1 MTIAKELARR
11 IKAFRYEDLPDDAV
25 AWAKTGILDTVG
37 VTLAGAGEDCVGM
50 VRKILGPSSGP
61 CLVFGQSTRVGA
73 LDAALINGV
82 ASHALDFD
90 DLGHSIGGHPSVP
103 LVAAIIALGDF
114 LGDSPGNSPGDSK
127 GRGGR
132 DALAAY
138 VAGFETQSRIGRAA
152 NFHHYEKGW
161 HPTATL
167 GIFGTVA
174 AASHML
180 DLSEDQ
186 TATALGLA
194 VSLASGVKANF
205 GTMTKPLHIGHS
217 VRNGVM
223 AALLAREGFTANGQ
237 AFEARQGFFNVFNG
251 PGNFDADKIFENWA
265 DPLDIV
271 DPGLGLKQF
280 PCCGSTHAAIN
291 CMFELARDQGLKPE
305 DAAAI
310 EVLAHPRCLPHT
322 DNPDPQSGLE
332 AKFSMQYV
340 TARAL
345 TDGRVGLDHFE
356 GQAHADA
363 GPRKLM
369 ALTVFGEH
377 PDMAADSENQLGAEV
392 IVTTRGG
399 NRLAARIDH
408 HIGRGPAN
416 PMSPD
421 ELWEKFEDCASRALP
436 GERIR
441 PLFEML
447 ENLEAVPSMTDLTD
461 AVTLDPGSVESPR
474 PLREAGA

>member
-1 MTIAKELARR
+1 MSIAKELARR
-11 IKAFRYEDLPDDAV
+11 IKAFRYDDLPDDAV
-25 AWAKTGILDTVG
+25 TWAKTAILDTVG

-50 VRKILGPSSGP
+50 VRKILVPSPGP
-61 CLVFGQSTRVGA
+61 CLIFGQSIRVGA
-73 LDAALINGV
+73 LDAALVNGV

-103 LVAAIIALGDF
+103 LVPAIIALGES
-114 LGDSPGNSPGDSK
+114 LGESPGDSL
-127 GRGGR
+127 GSSGR
-132 DALAAY
+132 DALTAY
-138 VAGFETQSRIGRAA
+138 VAGFEVQSRIGRAA

-217 VRNGVM
+217 VRNGVQ
-223 AALLAREGFTANGQ
+223 AALLAREGFTANTE
-237 AFEARQGFFNVFNG
+237 AFEAQQGFFNVFNG
-251 PGNFDADKIFENWA
+251 PGNFDADKIFANWA
-265 DPLDIV
+265 EPLDIV

-291 CMFELARDQGLKPE
+291 CMLELAGDQGLNPE
-305 DAAAI
+305 DAARI
-310 EVLAHPRCLPHT
+310 EVLVHPRCLPHT
-322 DNPDPQSGLE
+322 DNPDPKSGLE

-345 TDGRVGLDHFE
+345 TDGRIGFDHFE
-356 GQAHADA
+356 GEAYDDP

-369 ALTVFGEH
+369 ALIGVGEH
-377 PDMAADSENQLGAEV
+377 PDMRAESENQLGAEV
-392 IVTTRGG
+392 IVTTRDG
-399 NRLAARIDH
+399 NRLSARIDH
-408 HIGRGPAN
+408 QIGRGPAN

-421 ELWEKFEDCASRALP
+421 ELLAKFEDCALRALP

-447 ENLEAVPSMTDLTD
+447 ENMEAVQSMTDLTG
-461 AVTLDPGSVESPR
+461 AVTLESESVDRPR
-474 PLREAGA
+474 PLREAGE

>member
-11 IKAFRYEDLPDDAV
+11 IKAFRYDDLPEDAV
-25 AWAKTGILDTVG
+25 TWAKTAILDTVG

-50 VRKILGPSSGP
+50 VRKILNPSPGP
-61 CLVFGQSTRVGA
+61 CLVFGQSIRVGV

-103 LVAAIIALGDF
+103 LVPVIIALGEMLDT
-114 LGDSPGNSPGDSK
+114 
-127 GRGGR
+127 GGQ
-132 DALAAY
+132 DAVTAY

-217 VRNGVM
+217 VRNGLQ
-223 AALLAREGFTANGQ
+223 AALLAREGFTADTG
-237 AFEARQGFFNVFNG
+237 ALEAQQGFFNVFNG
-251 PGNFDADKIFENWA
+251 PGNFDADRIFENWA

-291 CMFELARDQGLKPE
+291 CMFELTRDQGLKPE
-305 DAAAI
+305 DAAVI

-345 TDGRVGLDHFE
+345 TDGRIGFDHFE
-356 GQAHADA
+356 GKAYADP

-369 ALTVFGEH
+369 ALIGVGEH

-392 IVTTRGG
+392 IVTTRDG
-399 NRLAARIDH
+399 NKLAARIDH
-408 HIGRGPAN
+408 QIGRGPAN

-421 ELWEKFEDCASRALP
+421 ELWAKFEDCALKALP

-447 ENLEAVPSMTDLTD
+447 ENLEAVRSMTDLTG
-461 AVTLDPGSVESPR
+461 AVTLESGGMDRPK
-474 PLREAGA
+474 PLREAGQ